1 MTSNFLSQF
10 NTIFTSSSFPQD
22 IIACYIEM
30 DSTIEQF
37 SDHINVILSDLRI
50 NAVEAIG
57 NSDPSLHNMCLY
69 RLSILVSFPEVCSVL
84 VKTQRIITENLNSN
98 TLVRASV
105 MTTFHLSS
113 TSILPILRL
122 AFISSSQIFRLLLE
136 LIACDRNISH

>member
-1 MTSNFLSQF
+1 
-10 NTIFTSSSFPQD
+10 
-22 IIACYIEM
+22 M

-50 NAVEAIG
+50 NAVEAIN

-98 TLVRASV
+98 TLVRAFRNDYLSPFFDLHPADIKV
-105 MTTFHLSS
+105 GFHLVHPDLSS
-113 TSILPILRL
+113 IVGIDSMRSQYQSLMDGRITANVRL
-122 AFISSSQIFRLLLE
+122 I
-136 LIACDRNISH
+136 D

>member
-1 MTSNFLSQF
+1 
-10 NTIFTSSSFPQD
+10 
-22 IIACYIEM
+22 M

-98 TLVRASV
+98 TLGPAFCNDYLSPFFDLHPADIKVG
-105 MTTFHLSS
+105 FHLVKPDLSS
-113 TSILPILRL
+113 IVGIDSMRSQYQSLMDGRITANVRL
-122 AFISSSQIFRLLLE
+122 I
-136 LIACDRNISH
+136 D